1 MTTWACIPPNTA
13 ISIMAV
19 CLVLI
24 LAFYG
29 IMDRKHS
36 DFYSNKEGDDYSSVP
51 YKPIGVDNDNSKS
64 RPKMTFL
71 EKLYSVKA
79 VFPIMLSVILA
90 WIAEYLI
97 IQSVITTIAFVN
109 APFPPRDHYQYYI
122 FIFLSGEL
130 FGRSYLIFFSY
141 VRPSL
146 VPKLVVRNL
155 WGLTFAEISIL
166 IFFLL
171 AAWYRFL
178 PSVAIPLILSFVAG
192 VIIGVM
198 YVNMLTVFSEIED
211 DNQREFVLGYASAAT
226 GCGAFTAGLLGLVVE
241 PWLRHHCLKVAV
253 SSDYCFTRSVSGK
266 ISRCGT

>member
-13 ISIMAV
+13 ISIMAI

-36 DFYSNKEGDDYSSVP
+36 DYYSNKDDDDYTSVP
-51 YKPIGVDNDNSKS
+51 YKPIGIENDNGKT
-64 RPKMTFL
+64 RPKMTFF
-71 EKLYSVKA
+71 EKLSAVKG
-79 VFPIMLSVILA
+79 VFPVMLSVIFA

-97 IQSVITTIAFVN
+97 IQSVITTIAFNN

-141 VRPSL
+141 VKPSW
-146 VPKLVVRNL
+146 VPKLVIRNL
-155 WGLTFAEISIL
+155 WCLTFGEISIL
-166 IFFLL
+166 VFFSL

-178 PSVAIPLILSFVAG
+178 PSVAIPLILSFIAG

-198 YVNMLTVFSEIED
+198 YINMLTVFSEIED
-211 DNQREFVLGYASAAT
+211 DAQREFVLGYASAAT

-241 PWLRHHCLKVAV
+241 PLLRHHCLKVSA
-253 SSDYCFTRSVSGK
+253 SRDFCFTRSIGK
-266 ISRCGT
+266 IGKCGT